1 LNSRTHLRRG
11 PWIVAFA
18 GLAGTL
24 LLLTLGGCYE
34 RVIEARG
41 LGADS
46 IQTEEPYQESGEIDR
61 WIFGDDPAT
70 KQRERRR

>member
-1 LNSRTHLRRG
+1 MNSRTQPRRG
-11 PWIVAFA
+11 SWIVVLA
-18 GLAGTL
+18 GLVGTL
-24 LLLTLGGCYE
+24 ALATLGGCYE

-46 IQTEEPYQESGEIDR
+46 IRTEEPYQESGGIDR
-61 WIFGDDPAT
+61 WIFGDDPAA